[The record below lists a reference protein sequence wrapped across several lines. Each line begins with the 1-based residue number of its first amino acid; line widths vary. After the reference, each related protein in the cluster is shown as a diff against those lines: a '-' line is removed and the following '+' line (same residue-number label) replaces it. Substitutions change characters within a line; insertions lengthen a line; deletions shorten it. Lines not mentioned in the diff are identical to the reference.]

1 MMLPGRKGVGVE
13 RGRTHSLVSRF
24 FHADFQSNLG
34 HFKSENFQTN
44 QKASRAFIDRD
55 VGPQEHFSCYCLN
68 AYF

>member
-1 MMLPGRKGVGVE
+1 ME

-34 HFKSENFQTN
+34 HLKSENSQTN
-44 QKASRAFIDRD
+44 QKALRAFTVKD
-55 VGPQEHFSCYCLN
+55 VGSQEHFSCYCLN